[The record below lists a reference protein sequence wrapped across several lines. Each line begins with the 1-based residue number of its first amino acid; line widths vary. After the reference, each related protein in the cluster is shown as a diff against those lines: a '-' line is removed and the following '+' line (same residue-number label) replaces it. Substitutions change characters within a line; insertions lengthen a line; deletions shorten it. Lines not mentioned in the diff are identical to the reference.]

1 MSDCANVRQTYRL
14 STVRLSVV
22 FPVDQGRVEFEGSL
36 AIEADERRGSW
47 RGHPE
52 NWSRDWKMRNH
63 DWKL

>member
-52 NWSRDWKMRNH
+52 NWKSLLGIVKE
-63 DWKL
+63 